1 MRTEIRLV
9 EGYSPRVIG
18 RIAEMHAVYY
28 AREWGLGA
36 FLEAKIARDCAGFI
50 DRYDPD
56 TDLLLL
62 ALSNEAIGGSI
73 IVDLNDPASSDVDGG
88 DRGAHIRWFI
98 LDDAIRGT
106 GVGRQMMQ
114 RAVDHID
121 RFAGGKAWLTTFAG
135 LDAARRLYE
144 DFGFRLA
151 DERQDNTWG
160 DPVHEQ
166 LYLRG

>member
-1 MRTEIRLV
+1 MRTDLILA
-9 EGYSPRVIG
+9 EGYRPGAIG
-18 RIAEMHAVYY
+18 RIVEMHAVYY
-28 AREWGLGA
+28 ARQWGLGA
-36 FLEAKIARDCAGFI
+36 FLEAKVASEAAGFV

-62 ALSNEAIGGSI
+62 ALCGEIIAGSI
-73 IVDLNDPASSDVDGG
+73 IVDLNDPASKDVEGS

-98 LDDAIRGT
+98 LDNAIRGS
-106 GVGRQMMQ
+106 GIGRQMMQ
-114 RAVDHID
+114 RAADHID

-144 DFGFRLA
+144 DSGFRLFREA
-151 DERQDNTWG
+151 RDDTWG

-166 LYLRG
+166 LYLRD